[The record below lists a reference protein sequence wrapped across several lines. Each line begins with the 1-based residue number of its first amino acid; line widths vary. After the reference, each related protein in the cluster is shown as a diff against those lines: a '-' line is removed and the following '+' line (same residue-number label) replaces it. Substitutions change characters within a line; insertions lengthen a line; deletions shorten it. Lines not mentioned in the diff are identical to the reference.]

1 MSKEIRIIVALILL
15 VLGIIVFLNNGVQY
29 NFYVLLLSYA
39 IITLSVFQVFSK
51 KSLPFSLHKITN
63 LFFFFF
69 IGLAPVLQ
77 FKKDIFFMGENG
89 KLTDFDFIYG
99 NIIFLSILVIY
110 NGLYNFFNVKKNT
123 RSPKKKELKFYT
135 ETFSNRLIFTVSLLS
150 VIALLWYFDF
160 NFESIFSRKKF
171 KLQSQYH
178 NKSILSI
185 SNVVRGV
192 PLLMFFFFK
201 INGKKNIVLEVVL
214 LLFIVFCNFPTGVAR
229 YKVAVTFL
237 PLFLV
242 YFKPLLKKEYFT
254 FFFICNFL
262 IVFPYLHHFRYNN
275 KIFVNPL
282 DMKMFTDLHFDSYQN
297 SLNIIVNNI
306 ITYGEHLK
314 GVLFF
319 YIPNQFWPT
328 KPSGSGSV
336 LANNLN
342 YDGFSNVAVSFFGEG
357 FLNFGYIGIL
367 MFIVVL
373 AKLNSYFDCRFW
385 MQEKSESYFTIIY
398 LLMIPF
404 EFFILRGSLKA
415 PFANFCGYVF
425 FTVIAYILFRKFSLN
440 KRV

>member
-1 MSKEIRIIVALILL
+1 
-15 VLGIIVFLNNGVQY
+15 
-29 NFYVLLLSYA
+29 
-39 IITLSVFQVFSK
+39 
-51 KSLPFSLHKITN
+51 
-63 LFFFFF
+63 
-69 IGLAPVLQ
+69 
-77 FKKDIFFMGENG
+77 
-89 KLTDFDFIYG
+89 
-99 NIIFLSILVIY
+99 
-110 NGLYNFFNVKKNT
+110 
-123 RSPKKKELKFYT
+123 
-135 ETFSNRLIFTVSLLS
+135 
-150 VIALLWYFDF
+150 
-160 NFESIFSRKKF
+160 
-171 KLQSQYH
+171 
-178 NKSILSI
+178 
-185 SNVVRGV
+185 
-192 PLLMFFFFK
+192 
-201 INGKKNIVLEVVL
+201 
-214 LLFIVFCNFPTGVAR
+214 
-229 YKVAVTFL
+229 
-237 PLFLV
+237 
-242 YFKPLLKKEYFT
+242 
-254 FFFICNFL
+254 
-262 IVFPYLHHFRYNN
+262 
-275 KIFVNPL
+275 
-282 DMKMFTDLHFDSYQN
+282 MKMFTDLHFDSYQN